1 MGSGISHLTPDI
13 SVVEIITAH
22 NKLRSGHSR
31 AHISVPILYMY
42 IIMYMHMCNVMV
54 RPITGMKSVGG

>member
-13 SVVEIITAH
+13 SVVEIITVH
-22 NKLRSGHSR
+22 NKLRSGRSR
-31 AHISVPILYMY
+31 ALISVPILYMY
-42 IIMYMHMCNVMV
+42 IHMCNVMV